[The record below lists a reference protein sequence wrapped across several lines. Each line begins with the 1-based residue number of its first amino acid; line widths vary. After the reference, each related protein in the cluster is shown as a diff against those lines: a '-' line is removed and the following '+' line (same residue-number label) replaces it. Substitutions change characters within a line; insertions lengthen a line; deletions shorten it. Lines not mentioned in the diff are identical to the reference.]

1 MTTVIYPRPS
11 RRPSGGA
18 ARRRVRGTA
27 LAAAVAV
34 AGAVLLSACS
44 DGGGSDD
51 GADGGGSPT
60 AGPSSTATA
69 GTGGDTGGGTAA
81 PSASG
86 GGLEGS
92 WLATTGGKA
101 VVLVVTGTDAG
112 VFTTGGT
119 VCSGSAGTAS
129 GARTIRLKCNDGST
143 DRTSGTVA
151 ALGKSSLK
159 ITWKGGLGTETFTR
173 AEGGELPPGLPT
185 PSLGS

>member
-1 MTTVIYPRPS
+1 M
-11 RRPSGGA
+11 
-18 ARRRVRGTA
+18 
-27 LAAAVAV
+27 
-34 AGAVLLSACS
+34 AGAVLLSGCS
-44 DGGGSDD
+44 DSGGSDD

-69 GTGGDTGGGTAA
+69 GTGGGTAG

-86 GGLEGS
+86 DGLEGS

-119 VCSGSAGTAS
+119 VCSGTTATAS

-151 ALGKSSLK
+151 AIGKSSLK
-159 ITWKGGLGTETFTR
+159 VTWKGGLGTETFTR
-173 AEGGELPPGLPT
+173 AEGAELPPGLPT